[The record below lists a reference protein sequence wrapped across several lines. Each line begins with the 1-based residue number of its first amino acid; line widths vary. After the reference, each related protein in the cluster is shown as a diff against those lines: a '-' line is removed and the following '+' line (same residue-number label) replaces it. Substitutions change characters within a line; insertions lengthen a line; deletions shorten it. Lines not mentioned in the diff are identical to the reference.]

1 MAAGTRECERL
12 PRDLRCA
19 ERAGAEP
26 REQCSR
32 DEKQAQQRREKAR
45 RFPPPSRVLRVSKFD
60 SNRPSFDRAKKILT
74 GRNVLLRRSIGIA
87 PRFERARVPN
97 SKILE
102 SFALVAPSGSRL
114 LGLSGPRDRA
124 TRIQSRGFGWGSRG
138 QQALGEVARAD
149 WVIRAQEF
157 SFFFRTRREGSRI
170 PRATPRDAPRARH
183 VARESPHCAR
193 ARSCSGTR
201 DRFGASGSPSVGAR
215 SVATAGHA
223 DRRFGAGRDPTT
235 RFLATDAWRARSR
248 ARITDARGGARYPR
262 SRLARRPVANAPL
275 DRRDGVRFRRRRDR
289 GRARRGPRRPEARR
303 AGSLESTPRRAFAV
317 PRGVDATPSRR
328 RLVRAP
334 RARSRRIA
342 PRARRAPRGRRLL
355 RRADGGDALGRRARQ
370 GGARAR
376 EAPRE

>member
-32 DEKQAQQRREKAR
+32 EKQAQQRREKAR
-45 RFPPPSRVLRVSKFD
+45 RFPPPCRVLRVSKFD

-157 SFFFRTRREGSRI
+157 SFFFRTRKEGSRI

-289 GRARRGPRRPEARR
+289 GAPGRPRRPEARR
-303 AGSLESTPRRAFAV
+303 AVTSMTPRRAPCRPPWRGRDAESPP
-317 PRGVDATPSRR
+317 PRQP
-328 RLVRAP
+328 P
-334 RARSRRIA
+334 RALAANRP
-342 PRARRAPRGRRLL
+342 PRAAPPETTITT
-355 RRADGGDALGRRARQ
+355 ADG
-370 GGARAR
+370 
-376 EAPRE
+376 

>member
-32 DEKQAQQRREKAR
+32 EKQAQQRREKAR
-45 RFPPPSRVLRVSKFD
+45 RFPPPCRVLRVSKFD

-157 SFFFRTRREGSRI
+157 SFFFRTRMRGISH
-170 PRATPRDAPRARH
+170 TPRDAEGRASRTSRRPREPALRARAELLGH
-183 VARESPHCAR
+183 SRQVRRERDSVRGR
-193 ARSCSGTR
+193 AE
-201 DRFGASGSPSVGAR
+201 
-215 SVATAGHA
+215 
-223 DRRFGAGRDPTT
+223 
-235 RFLATDAWRARSR
+235 
-248 ARITDARGGARYPR
+248 
-262 SRLARRPVANAPL
+262 
-275 DRRDGVRFRRRRDR
+275 RRDR
-289 GRARRGPRRPEARR
+289 GSRGP
-303 AGSLESTPRRAFAV
+303 SLR
-317 PRGVDATPSRR
+317 
-328 RLVRAP
+328 
-334 RARSRRIA
+334 
-342 PRARRAPRGRRLL
+342 
-355 RRADGGDALGRRARQ
+355 
-370 GGARAR
+370 GGA
-376 EAPRE
+376 

>member
-32 DEKQAQQRREKAR
+32 EKQAQQRREKAR

-138 QQALGEVARAD
+138 QQVSVR
-149 WVIRAQEF
+149 W
-157 SFFFRTRREGSRI
+157 
-170 PRATPRDAPRARH
+170 RARTGLFALKSFLFSSERGARDLAHPARRRGTRLAH
-183 VARESPHCAR
+183 VTSPAR
-193 ARSCSGTR
+193 ARTARARGAARALATGSARAGVR
-201 DRFGASGSPSVGAR
+201 PWARGASRPRVTR
-215 SVATAGHA
+215 TVASG
-223 DRRFGAGRDPTT
+223 
-235 RFLATDAWRARSR
+235 
-248 ARITDARGGARYPR
+248 
-262 SRLARRPVANAPL
+262 
-275 DRRDGVRFRRRRDR
+275 
-289 GRARRGPRRPEARR
+289 
-303 AGSLESTPRRAFAV
+303 
-317 PRGVDATPSRR
+317 RGVIQQPVFSPPTR
-328 RLVRAP
+328 
-334 RARSRRIA
+334 
-342 PRARRAPRGRRLL
+342 
-355 RRADGGDALGRRARQ
+355 
-370 GGARAR
+370 GARAR
-376 EAPRE
+376 GRG